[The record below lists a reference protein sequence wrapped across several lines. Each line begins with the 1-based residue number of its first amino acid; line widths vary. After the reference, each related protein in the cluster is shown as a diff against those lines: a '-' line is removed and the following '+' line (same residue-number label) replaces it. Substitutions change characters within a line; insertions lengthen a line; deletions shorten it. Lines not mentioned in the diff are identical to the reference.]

1 MMRRLR
7 TVPMAV
13 APSPTAG
20 SEPPWDAV
28 VVGAGANGSVAAMVL
43 VEAGLRVLVLEAG
56 PELSAR
62 RALGGEPLNS
72 LRRLAHLSCGR
83 QRLQRHHPGYWK
95 HNPELFVDE
104 RQNPYSTPEDAPFLW
119 TRGRQVGGKSLT
131 WGGITLRL
139 SDTEFHAARRDGH
152 GPAWPIASSDLAP
165 YYDRLETLLGVH
177 GQRDGLAQLPD
188 GQFLPPLP
196 FTPGERHLQAAIAR
210 ELDLPLI
217 HSRGFALH
225 RPTPAS
231 PWPRSSAQGVT
242 LARAL
247 ATGRVRVRSGAVV
260 SHLEMDDRQR
270 SAEAVVLVD
279 TASGRRE
286 RVAAPLVVLCASTI
300 ETVRL
305 LLHSSDALRPGGLSD
320 PSGSLGRFLM
330 DHISTSRFFSIP
342 SIEAPTE
349 PAELSGAGS
358 CFIPNTVN
366 LDERNRETFLRG
378 YGIWAAVQ
386 RFDPPAPLRRR
397 AGEAVGFL
405 IGHGEVLARA
415 ENRVSLDGSR
425 SDAWGLPIPHIDCR
439 WGENEQGMVA
449 HMQARMEAVVSAA
462 GGRIR
467 PIEDLFVLPLLEPL
481 VRDSLAVRPEPP
493 PPGYYIHELGG
504 ARMGQRPEDGVVNAW
519 NQCWGASNVLVTDGA
534 CWPSAGWQS
543 PTLTEMAITW
553 RACEAAAGR
562 VWRG

>member
-1 MMRRLR
+1 
-7 TVPMAV
+7 MA
-13 APSPTAG
+13 ATRSLSLDSTIA
-20 SEPPWDAV
+20 WDAV

-43 VEAGLRVLVLEAG
+43 AEAGLRVLVLEAG
-56 PELSAR
+56 PELSHR
-62 RALGGEPLNS
+62 RALGSEPFNS
-72 LRRLAHLSCGR
+72 LRRLALLSSGR
-83 QRLQRHHPGYWK
+83 QRRQRHHPGYWK
-95 HNPELFVDE
+95 HNPALFVDE
-104 RQNPYSTPEDAPFLW
+104 RRNPYSTPEDAPFLW

-139 SDTEFHAARRDGH
+139 SELEFQAARRDGH
-152 GPAWPIASSDLAP
+152 GPAWPIGSRELAP

-177 GQRDGLAQLPD
+177 GERDGLSQLPD

-196 FTPGERHLQAAIAR
+196 FTPGEKHLQEAIGR
-210 ELDLPLI
+210 DLGLPLI

-225 RPTPAS
+225 RPTREA
-231 PWPRSSAQGVT
+231 PWPRSSAQGLT

-247 ATGRVRVRSGAVV
+247 ATGRVQLRSGAVV
-260 SHLEMDDRQR
+260 SHLELDARQEK
-270 SAEAVVLVD
+270 AEAVVLVD
-279 TASGRRE
+279 AASGERE

-305 LLHSSDALRPGGLSD
+305 LLHSSESVRPGGLKD

-330 DHISTSRFFSIP
+330 DHISSSRFFSIP
-342 SIEAPTE
+342 AIPAPQE

-366 LDERNRETFLRG
+366 LHDGEQQPFLRG
-378 YGIWAAVQ
+378 YGIWTAVQ
-386 RFDPPAPLRRR
+386 RFDPPWPLRRR
-397 AGEAVGFL
+397 PGEAVGFL
-405 IGHGEVLARA
+405 IGHGEVLARP

-425 SDAWGLPIPHIDCR
+425 TDAWGLPIPHIDCR
-439 WGENEQGMVA
+439 WGANERAMAA
-449 HMQARMEAVVSAA
+449 HMEARMEAVVAAA

-467 PIEDLFVLPLLEPL
+467 PIEDLYVLPLLEPL
-481 VRDSLAVRPEPP
+481 IKGSPAVRPEPP

-504 ARMGQRPEDGVVNAW
+504 ARMAETPEGGVLNAW

-543 PTLTEMAITW
+543 PTLTEMAVTW
-553 RACEAAAGR
+553 RACEAAAER
-562 VWRG
+562 MRRN